1 MLWALCTA
9 MMASVSLCEVS
20 MFGPMMIS
28 LAVSNFISYLDLC
41 VRRVLRRAI
50 GASTTSIPAI
60 FPTVSYVFPAV
71 TYVLALVATI
81 FHTV

>member
-1 MLWALCTA
+1 MMWALCPA
-9 MMASVSLCEVS
+9 MMTSVSLCEVS
-20 MFGPMMIS
+20 IFGSMMIS
-28 LAVSNFISYLDLC
+28 LAVSNFISYLDLRL
-41 VRRVLRRAI
+41 RRVLRRAI

-60 FPTVSYVFPAV
+60 FPAVSYVFPAV